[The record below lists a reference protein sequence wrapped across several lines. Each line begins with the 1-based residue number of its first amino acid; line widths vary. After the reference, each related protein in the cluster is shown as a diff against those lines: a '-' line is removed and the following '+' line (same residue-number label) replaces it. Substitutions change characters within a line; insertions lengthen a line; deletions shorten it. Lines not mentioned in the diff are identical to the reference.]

1 MLNIVML
8 TAYTEVDTCKKT
20 NISGLNVGN
29 NYYYNTFSLSI
40 ASYIY
45 LYTKKPKIFIV

>member
-29 NYYYNTFSLSI
+29 NYYYYNTFSLSI
-40 ASYIY
+40 ASYIP
-45 LYTKKPKIFIV
+45 LY

>member
-20 NISGLNVGN
+20 NILSGLNVGN
-29 NYYYNTFSLSI
+29 NYYYYNTFSLSI
-40 ASYIY
+40 ASYIP
-45 LYTKKPKIFIV
+45 LY